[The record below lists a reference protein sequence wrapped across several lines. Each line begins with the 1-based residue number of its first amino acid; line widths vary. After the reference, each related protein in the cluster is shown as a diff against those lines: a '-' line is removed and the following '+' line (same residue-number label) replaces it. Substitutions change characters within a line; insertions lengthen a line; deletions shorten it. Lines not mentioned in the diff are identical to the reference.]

1 MGFAMNNQFVISYEL
16 IALLQWIM
24 EHDEQ
29 TIHELISKS
38 LKNGLKREFVRKENL
53 SLEELQDN
61 IEDFFGLLEALLLD
75 EMNEQ
80 MLQNAEQNNLM
91 PTVEHIDATFCDA
104 QTVQQSIENTTAQI
118 TNTASGKE
126 IQERLYKELIKQWN
140 PTKKT
145 LVH

>member
-1 MGFAMNNQFVISYEL
+1 MGFTMNNQFVISYEL

-38 LKNGLKREFVRKENL
+38 LKNGLKREFVRKENQ

-91 PTVEHIDATFCDA
+91 PTVEHIDAAFCDS

-118 TNTASGKE
+118 TNAASGKE
-126 IQERLYKELIKQWN
+126 IQERLYKELINQWN